1 MSKSK
6 KYIPA
11 LGHAWLTPLYDPLLR
26 WGMREEQFKRDLIAQ
41 AQIRSGHRVL
51 DLGCGTATLTILVKQ
66 THPESVVVGLDG
78 DPKVLEIGRA
88 KAAKSGV
95 DITLDHGMAFQLPY
109 PDNSF
114 DRVLSSLVFHHL
126 APEDKQGT
134 AREAL
139 RVLRPGGELH
149 VVDFGKPHGGMA
161 HLIAHV
167 GRRLERAAD
176 NIAGLLPEYFRRA
189 GFERVQEA
197 ARYLTIVGTLTHYQ
211 GRKPAA

>member
-1 MSKSK
+1 MEKNEQ
-6 KYIPA
+6 YIPA
-11 LGHAWLTPLYDPLLR
+11 LGHNWLTPLYDPLLR
-26 WGMREEQFKRDLIAQ
+26 WGMREEQFKGDLIAR
-41 AQIRSGHRVL
+41 AQIGPGQRVL

-78 DPKVLEIGRA
+78 DPQILEIGRA
-88 KAAKSGV
+88 KAAKAGV

-114 DRVLSSLVFHHL
+114 DRVLSSLVLHHL
-126 APEDKQGT
+126 APEDKQRT

-149 VVDFGKPHGGMA
+149 VVDFGKPRGVAAG
-161 HLIAHV
+161 LISLV

-176 NIAGLLPEYFRRA
+176 NIAGLLPEYFRQA
-189 GFERVQEA
+189 GFEQVQEA
-197 ARYLTIVGTLTHYQ
+197 AHYKTIVGMLTLYQ
-211 GRKPAA
+211 GRKPA